1 MKANE
6 QLLLMFYILSSTMSV
21 KCTIM
26 YNCIGGVMVSE
37 IVVSLRYKYPILG
50 NLNHKNM
57 VSNGSK

>member
-6 QLLLMFYILSSTMSV
+6 QFLLLFYILSSTMSV

-37 IVVSLRYKYPILG
+37 IVVSLRYKYQILG
-50 NLNHKNM
+50 NLTQSQKY
-57 VSNGSK
+57 GLKW